1 MDGPHVRQPKGRRGE
16 PLVIQGG
23 SSPETRAT
31 CPLGESGG
39 WNGQKPHG
47 LLLLNM
53 ISFPTVVSF
62 GAWHALHNPLGVLF

>member
-31 CPLGESGG
+31 CPLGEFGG

-53 ISFPTVVSF
+53 ISF
-62 GAWHALHNPLGVLF
+62 LFMAFLAVHDVCYLKGR

>member
-31 CPLGESGG
+31 CPLGEFGG
-39 WNGQKPHG
+39 LEWVEAPWTIAPEYDFLPFS
-47 LLLLNM
+47 LL
-53 ISFPTVVSF
+53 
-62 GAWHALHNPLGVLF
+62 

>member
-23 SSPETRAT
+23 SSPETRVT

-53 ISFPTVVSF
+53 ISFLVQHLRGSV
-62 GAWHALHNPLGVLF
+62 